1 MIRFLLALTAGFAAG
16 VLLFATLVYV
26 NPVTAKA
33 PLSPLLVGSN
43 EIISLTYSLAAD
55 DAIVYSNNGERR
67 VTPSP
72 DGVQQLWERPI
83 RRSSART
90 VIVHDA
96 AGNTAGIGFKF
107 DSDSEATRLVNGEAF
122 SNSVWHVYLPGRGTF
137 FMEQVENR
145 WHYIRDIVLPAYW
158 SSADSWKGNW
168 NSTITAGPGALGTG
182 RVTGGSG
189 EFAGL
194 VTAGIESLSARA
206 FSLSKGPVAIEG
218 QLTIE
223 VGADP
228 EFEIEAEAE
237 AGDATTDVPD

>member
-1 MIRFLLALTAGFAAG
+1 MIRFLLALVAGFIAG
-16 VLLFATLVYV
+16 ALLFGMLVYF
-26 NPVTAKA
+26 NPITAKA

-43 EIISLTYSLAAD
+43 EIISLSYSLVAD
-55 DAIVYSNNGERR
+55 DAIVYSDNGEGR
-67 VTPSP
+67 VTPTP
-72 DGVQQLWERPI
+72 DRVQQLWEKPI
-83 RRSSART
+83 RRSTARA
-90 VIVHDA
+90 VVVHDA
-96 AGNTAGIGFKF
+96 AGNAAGIGFKF
-107 DSDSEATRLVNGEAF
+107 ASDSEATRLVNGEAF

-145 WHYIRDIVLPAYW
+145 WHYVRDIVLPAYW

-223 VGADP
+223 VGGGL
-228 EFEIEAEAE
+228 EFEAEAE
-237 AGDATTDVPD
+237 ADEATAEITD

>member
-1 MIRFLLALTAGFAAG
+1 VIRFLLALTAGFVAG
-16 VLLFATLVYV
+16 VLLFAMLVYF
-26 NPVTAKA
+26 NPITAKA

-43 EIISLTYSLAAD
+43 EIISLSYSLASD
-55 DAIVYSNNGERR
+55 DAIVYTNNGESR
-67 VTPSP
+67 VAPSP
-72 DGVQQLWERPI
+72 DRVQQLWERPI
-83 RRSSART
+83 KRSAART
-90 VIVHDA
+90 VVVHDA
-96 AGNTAGIGFKF
+96 AGNEAGIGFKF
-107 DSDSEATRLVNGEAF
+107 SSDSEASRLANGEAF

-145 WHYIRDIVLPAYW
+145 WHYVRDIVLPAYW

-189 EFAGL
+189 EFDGL

-223 VGADP
+223 VGTDLEVETDLEFDADDAP
-228 EFEIEAEAE
+228 GEA
-237 AGDATTDVPD
+237 PD